1 MLSEAKHLEQGEQD
15 SSVVAS
21 KTRLAQSDIKANCG
35 GAECLMN

>member
-1 MLSEAKHLEQGEQD
+1 MLSEAEHLEQDEQD

-21 KTRLAQSDIKANCG
+21 KTPLSQSDIKANCG